1 MKFKLIKIELMKKVE
16 VDWEVVEGISNQAEE
31 LYLKAYRNIMNG
43 RQTLPLV
50 EILAVV
56 KSIIV
61 AGMYQLDLY
70 FDREKAIKEV
80 EDIVEYYKDVTW
92 TRK

>member
-1 MKFKLIKIELMKKVE
+1 MKKVE
-16 VDWEVVEGISNQAEE
+16 VDWEVVKGISNQAEE
-31 LYLKAYRNIMNG
+31 LYLNAYRNIMNG
-43 RQTLPLV
+43 RQELPLV

>member
-1 MKFKLIKIELMKKVE
+1 MKKVE

-31 LYLKAYRNIMNG
+31 LYLNAYRNITNG
-43 RQTLPLV
+43 RKALPLV

>member
-1 MKFKLIKIELMKKVE
+1 MKKVE
-16 VDWEVVEGISNQAEE
+16 VDWEVVEKISNQAEE
-31 LYLKAYRNIMNG
+31 LYLNAYRNIMNG
-43 RQTLPLV
+43 RQELPLV

-61 AGMYQLDLY
+61 GGMYQLDLY

>member
-1 MKFKLIKIELMKKVE
+1 MKKVE
-16 VDWEVVEGISNQAEE
+16 VDWEVVERISNQAEE
-31 LYLKAYRNIMNG
+31 LYLNAYRNIMNG
-43 RQTLPLV
+43 RQELPLV

-61 AGMYQLDLY
+61 GGMYQLDLY

>member
-1 MKFKLIKIELMKKVE
+1 MKKVE